1 MDEAK
6 VAAALAVAQAT
17 DKAHQA
23 ALSKLRKA
31 LGVTRKQD
39 ESQGEYVWMKGDFC
53 LMNLCLETYTL
64 KDILE
69 WAADARG
76 EA

>member
-23 ALSKLRKA
+23 ALRGLRKA
-31 LGVTRKQD
+31 LGVTKKQD
-39 ESQGEYVWMKGDFC
+39 ESQGDYVWMKGDFC
-53 LMNLCLETYTL
+53 LLNLGLSTWKL

-69 WAADARG
+69 WAAAARG
-76 EA
+76 EE